1 MKSERRYD
9 DLLEKFFD
17 GSTDNREER
26 IIYDMFRRGDC
37 PPHWAPY
44 AGLFAHFERGLSE
57 EDLAALDGTEHEGVC
72 DEAVAEPAA
81 TAGRR
86 SGSLHRLCA
95 GRVVRRAVAVAAC
108 AVLALTAVRI
118 ATDDSGGI
126 AGPAAG
132 SEEQRLAEE
141 FRRWEEWIA
150 SEYDSFDRLKDDD
163 PFNEFKNLQL

>member
-26 IIYDMFRRGDC
+26 IIYDMFRRGDY

-44 AGLFAHFERGLSE
+44 ADLFAHFERGLSDV
-57 EDLAALDGTEHEGVC
+57 DLAALDQAEPSGMC
-72 DEAVAEPAA
+72 DETVTGLVA
-81 TAGRR
+81 TSDRQNKY
-86 SGSLHRLCA
+86 LHRLC
-95 GRVVRRAVAVAAC
+95 GRRVVRRAMAVAAG
-108 AVLALTAVRI
+108 VTLALTAVRI
-118 ATDDSGGI
+118 ATDDSGSV
-126 AGPAAG
+126 AMPAAE

-150 SEYDSFDRLKDDD
+150 SEYDSFERLKNDD
-163 PFNEFKNLQL
+163 PFNEFKNMQL